1 MKRGIVLILT
11 GFSFLFLTTP
21 LVGWLNELVMQ
32 MTMKETE
39 DGTSLMILAL
49 PSEEVKYLLALLF
62 LIPGV
67 SLCVWNKLKF
77 SQA

>member
-39 DGTSLMILAL
+39 DGTSLMI
-49 PSEEVKYLLALLF
+49 
-62 LIPGV
+62 
-67 SLCVWNKLKF
+67 
-77 SQA
+77 